1 MAFIFFIKI
10 PIIKENLNQGVICNV
25 KTRDRLIIS
34 QFIWFFFS
42 WIADEI
48 KLILKC
54 ATLALIQAPPPV
66 CSPAHNHYL
75 TSRVIAYHH

>member
-25 KTRDRLIIS
+25 KTRNL
-34 QFIWFFFS
+34 FVCFFS

-75 TSRVIAYHH
+75 TSLVLAYHH